1 MNICVYGSSSSK
13 IEKKYIDSAYNLGR
27 AIVKNNHTVVYGGG
41 AEGVMGAVARGAY
54 EEKGK
59 IIGIA
64 PSFFKVDGS
73 LFDKCT
79 KFIYP
84 DTMRERKKILEDMSD
99 AFIIAPGGIGTYDE
113 FFEILTLK
121 QLSRH
126 NKPIAI
132 FNVEHYYDDIINMLE
147 NIAKKH
153 FMTEKS
159 LNLFKV
165 FDDYKKIIEYI
176 ENYNE
181 KPMKI
186 GELKNIN

>member
-1 MNICVYGSSSSK
+1 MNICVYGASSAK
-13 IEKKYIDSAYNLGR
+13 IEKIYIETAFNLGKVIAKKGHR
-27 AIVKNNHTVVYGGG
+27 VVYGGG
-41 AEGVMGAVARGAY
+41 AQGVMGAVARGAY
-54 EEKGK
+54 EEKGE

-79 KFIYP
+79 QFIYP
-84 DTMRERKKILEDMSD
+84 DTMRERKKLLEDMSD

-132 FNVEHYYDDIINMLE
+132 FNVNHYYDDIIHMLE
-147 NIAKKH
+147 NTAKNH

-159 LNLFKV
+159 LSLFKV
-165 FDDYKKIIEYI
+165 FDEAEKIVEYI
-176 ENYNE
+176 ENYDE
-181 KPMKI
+181 APLKI
-186 GELKNIN
+186 GELKNIK

>member
-186 GELKNIN
+186 GELKNIK